1 MIQTNA
7 TGHAG
12 NKRRSD
18 SAVAQQLTPANTRK
32 RAAKTKRLNLF
43 CSIISKQNEVRK
55 IIQINS
61 PCKYTYFPTLPNL
74 INTYSK
80 SSQYK
85 TTYLNFIQ
93 QLGNQKSHATSQNE
107 QFRRRFFP
115 PTDTPKHHFVTHLPS
130 FIYKIRP
137 LAATLLEQPP
147 STLSH
152 PRTLSGKQ
160 QKVKVNSTILP
171 LFSPHPKRRFSTLK
185 RKTKI
190 KAPDIE
196 NGHTAT
202 ASRIILKNEEHV
214 PHVSYI
220 YRYLCRQKAETL
232 TDYAQKNVTLPQ
244 LTFIHPQSIHTR

>member
-1 MIQTNA
+1 MIQTKA

-55 IIQINS
+55 TIQINS
-61 PCKYTYFPTLPNL
+61 PLQIYIFSYPPNF
-74 INTYSK
+74 INTYSETNLHIT
-80 SSQYK
+80 S
-85 TTYLNFIQ
+85 YLRFIQ
-93 QLGNQKSHATSQNE
+93 QSENQNPQTTSQNE
-107 QFRRRFFP
+107 QFRWRFSLQPTTPGLTSSHLSCHLFTKYAP
-115 PTDTPKHHFVTHLPS
+115 P
-130 FIYKIRP
+130 
-137 LAATLLEQPP
+137 AATLLEQPL

-152 PRTLSGKQ
+152 HRTLSEKQ
-160 QKVKVNSTILP
+160 QKVKINSTILP
-171 LFSPHPKRRFSTLK
+171 LFPHTPNDNSPHIK

-202 ASRIILKNEEHV
+202 ASRVILKNEKHV

-220 YRYLCRQKAETL
+220 NIYVGKKPRPSPIMRKKT
-232 TDYAQKNVTLPQ
+232 
-244 LTFIHPQSIHTR
+244 

>member
-61 PCKYTYFPTLPNL
+61 PCKYTYFPTPPNL

-93 QLGNQKSHATSQNE
+93 QSENQKSHATSQNE
-107 QFRRRFFP
+107 QFRRRFFRQPTP
-115 PTDTPKHHFVTHLPS
+115 PGTTSSRIFRHLFTKYAPSPRHSLNNRCQPSPIPAPSRENNRRSKSIQPSYPYFPHTP
-130 FIYKIRP
+130 
-137 LAATLLEQPP
+137 
-147 STLSH
+147 
-152 PRTLSGKQ
+152 
-160 QKVKVNSTILP
+160 NDD
-171 LFSPHPKRRFSTLK
+171 SPH
-185 RKTKI
+185 
-190 KAPDIE
+190 
-196 NGHTAT
+196 
-202 ASRIILKNEEHV
+202 
-214 PHVSYI
+214 
-220 YRYLCRQKAETL
+220 
-232 TDYAQKNVTLPQ
+232 
-244 LTFIHPQSIHTR
+244 

>member
-1 MIQTNA
+1 MLLHKTNSS
-7 TGHAG
+7 AG
-12 NKRRSD
+12 D
-18 SAVAQQLTPANTRK
+18 FSANR
-32 RAAKTKRLNLF
+32 
-43 CSIISKQNEVRK
+43 
-55 IIQINS
+55 
-61 PCKYTYFPTLPNL
+61 
-74 INTYSK
+74 
-80 SSQYK
+80 
-85 TTYLNFIQ
+85 
-93 QLGNQKSHATSQNE
+93 
-107 QFRRRFFP
+107 P
-115 PTDTPKHHFVTHLPS
+115 PRHHFVTHLPS

-137 LAATLLEQPP
+137 LAATLLEQPL

-220 YRYLCRQKAETL
+220 DIDIYVGKKPRPSPIMRKKT
-232 TDYAQKNVTLPQ
+232 
-244 LTFIHPQSIHTR
+244 

>member
-61 PCKYTYFPTLPNL
+61 PCKYTYFPTPPNL

-80 SSQYK
+80 SSQHK

-93 QLGNQKSHATSQNE
+93 QSENQKSHATSQNE
-107 QFRRRFFP
+107 QFRRRFCRQPTP
-115 PTDTPKHHFVTHLPS
+115 PGTTSSRIFRHL
-130 FIYKIRP
+130 FTKYAP
-137 LAATLLEQPP
+137 LAATLLEQPL

-220 YRYLCRQKAETL
+220 
-232 TDYAQKNVTLPQ
+232 
-244 LTFIHPQSIHTR
+244 I

>member
-43 CSIISKQNEVRK
+43 CSIISKQNEVSK
-55 IIQINS
+55 TIQINS
-61 PCKYTYFPTLPNL
+61 PLQIYIFSYPPPNF

-80 SSQYK
+80 TNPHNTS
-85 TTYLNFIQ
+85 YLRFIQ
-93 QLGNQKSHATSQNE
+93 QSENQNSQTTSQNE
-107 QFRRRFFP
+107 QFRRRFPP
-115 PTDTPKHHFVTHLPS
+115 PTNNTRPHFFAPLLS

-137 LAATLLEQPP
+137 RAATLLEQPL

-152 PRTLSGKQ
+152 HRTLSEKQ
-160 QKVKVNSTILP
+160 QKVKINSTILP
-171 LFSPHPKRRFSTLK
+171 LFPHTPNDNSPHIK

-202 ASRIILKNEEHV
+202 ASRVILKNEKHV

-220 YRYLCRQKAETL
+220 DIYVGKKPRPSPIMRKKT
-232 TDYAQKNVTLPQ
+232 
-244 LTFIHPQSIHTR
+244 